1 MTASAIALLLV
12 AAFVV
17 WGGLIAS
24 ITFLTTHPEVTDLP
38 DEDAALVADDDARAA
53 QPHPT
58 RDT

>member
-1 MTASAIALLLV
+1 MTASAILLLLV
-12 AAFVV
+12 AAIVV

-38 DEDAALVADDDARAA
+38 DENDAMLADDIARVG

>member
-1 MTASAIALLLV
+1 MTASAVALLLV

-38 DEDAALVADDDARAA
+38 DEGPVMAAEDIVRAS